1 MAEQINVSTETVTE
15 EEQSAVIMEEQA
27 AENQE
32 MKDEGTENIPEAEPV
47 PDQEEAVP
55 DPQPADTVVHVAAT
69 TELAVIKNNDR
80 PVDLGEI
87 ATTLKETGIV
97 VATTCTTAVKTVGKA
112 TKTAV
117 ESGARG
123 TSDYLKRNRL
133 TRRISG
139 LQKAMDGICLDI
151 GKLIY
156 QQYLDGGTF
165 KEEIEK
171 LCADIKE
178 HENEIP
184 EIRLALAKMHGNTLC
199 KVCGAEISEK
209 AVFCLA
215 CGAETGVT
223 PEAQP
228 AEDEGLPNDAAEEPV
243 PTPEEEAD
251 SAAGEM
257 QNDAAEEP
265 LPAPEEEADPAAGE
279 TQDGQDPAD
288 EETQDNTA
296 GETTPPQE

>member
-47 PDQEEAVP
+47 PDQEETVTDQEEAVPDQEEAVP

-87 ATTLKETGIV
+87 ATALKETGIV

-223 PEAQP
+223 PEEQP

-265 LPAPEEEADPAAGE
+265 LPAPEEEADPAAVE
-279 TQDGQDPAD
+279 TVD
-288 EETQDNTA
+288 E
-296 GETTPPQE
+296 QEGS